1 MVIYKLGVVDIMAVT
16 TSIFQKHAQ
25 EIIVEK
31 LSVSEKSIP
40 DPNQLQRRSLPV
52 SHVGTGKRFVL
63 GLVWVWGRK

>member
-31 LSVSEKSIP
+31 LSVSEKAPQTQTNSSA
-40 DPNQLQRRSLPV
+40 NQFQYHTWGL
-52 SHVGTGKRFVL
+52 GFVL
-63 GLVWVWGRK
+63 GLVWVWG